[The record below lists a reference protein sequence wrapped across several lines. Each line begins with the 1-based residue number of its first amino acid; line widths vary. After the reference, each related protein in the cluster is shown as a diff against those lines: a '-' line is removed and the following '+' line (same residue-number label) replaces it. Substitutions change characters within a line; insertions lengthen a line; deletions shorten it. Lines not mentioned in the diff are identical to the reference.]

1 MLQSSR
7 GISPLNWQLFINEAL
22 RRRKTEKLTQKEH
35 AALAGVSIPTIA
47 AFERRDMT
55 LSLAKAFD
63 ILRVVG
69 LIEETKEEDVQDGF
83 VRQSFTRWQKLS
95 NQLPENAPGRFLH
108 GWYQFDY
115 YLEGDLKS
123 VDLKAFEKILELA
136 NKTTYTGWPPFLVI
150 TNRESNFRPEAV
162 EGMLECWLQPK
173 KDGFPLPY
181 YKDVATC
188 DFWRADPNGRMF
200 LIRGYQEDSA
210 ETFSAG
216 SVFDNIL
223 PIWRM
228 GEVLLH
234 AEQLASLLQK
244 SSKSS
249 IMLHFRAIYNG
260 LSGRVLRSWSNPL
273 NSIFFEQGA
282 GAAKNNEA
290 VLQAIIP
297 IEDISSRL
305 AEHIYPIVTSL
316 YERFGIAELSRTFV
330 DRQIAELISRRSDKS
345 LDIFY

>member
-1 MLQSSR
+1 MLQNSR
-7 GISPLNWQLFINEAL
+7 GVNPLNWQLLINEAL
-22 RRRKTEKLTQKEH
+22 HRRKTEKLTQKEH

-47 AFERRDMT
+47 AFERGDIT
-55 LSLAKAFD
+55 LSLAKAFA

-69 LIEETKEEDVQDGF
+69 LIEETKEEDVQDAF

-123 VDLKAFEKILELA
+123 VDLKAFEKILELS
-136 NKTTYTGWPPFLVI
+136 NKTTYTGWPPFFI
-150 TNRESNFRPEAV
+150 THREGSNFKAETV
-162 EGMLECWLQPK
+162 EGNLECWLAPK
-173 KDGFPLPY
+173 NNGLTFPFNR
-181 YKDVATC
+181 DVADC
-188 DFWRADPNGRMF
+188 DFWRANPSGRMF

-210 ETFSAG
+210 ETFPAG

-228 GEVLLH
+228 GEVFLH
-234 AEQLASLLQK
+234 AAQLASLLQK

-249 IMLHFRAIYNG
+249 IMLHFRAIYSG

-282 GAAKNNEA
+282 GAAKSNEA
-290 VLQAIIP
+290 VLQAIVP
-297 IEDISSRL
+297 IEDISTRL
-305 AEHIYPIVTSL
+305 ADHIYPMVASL
-316 YERFGIAELSRTFV
+316 YERFGVSELSKTFV
-330 DRQIAELISRRSDKS
+330 DKQIMELISRRSNNP
-345 LDIFY
+345 L